1 MNNMAGLD
9 AREINDLQESMNSLL
24 DALGLALSEG
34 IGQLIT
40 VLDPLASMQTV
51 DSLMDAVGETLQNT
65 FSLTEIGNQ
74 ESVLA
79 FPFDQA
85 MAIYGTI
92 SGNSIP
98 PTEMTEEIKDSLAEV
113 LNGATRGLGNALGN
127 ALGKM
132 IQMDKSAVS
141 YGHLTLPTDF
151 AMTGEVV
158 QVVFTVQMM
167 DETEFKLYLLL
178 TPDTA
183 RLMNLQSH
191 PAMSTSHVQQFDSTD
206 VIGAPPQSVFQ
217 PFESHNVI
225 EELPRGIDLIM
236 DIPLEATVEL
246 GRKEMLIKDVLALS
260 AGSIIELERVAGEPV
275 DLLVNGKLIAR
286 GEVVVIED
294 NFGLRLTEIVSRM
307 DRLNTLGKK

>member
-9 AREINDLQESMNSLL
+9 APEINALQESMVSLL

-40 VLDPLASMQTV
+40 VVNPQVSMQTV
-51 DSLMDAVGETLQNT
+51 DSVMETVGETIQIT
-65 FSLTEIGNQ
+65 FSFTEIGNQ

-79 FPFDQA
+79 FPLDQA
-85 MAIYGTI
+85 LAIYGAI
-92 SGNSIP
+92 SGNTP
-98 PTEMTEEIKDSLAEV
+98 PSEMTEEINDSLSEI
-113 LNGATRGLGNALGN
+113 LKGTIRGLGIALGN
-127 ALGKM
+127 ALGKI
-132 IQMDKSAVS
+132 IQLDKSAVS
-141 YGHLTLPTDF
+141 HGPLTLPTAF

-158 QVVFTVQMM
+158 QIVFIVQMM
-167 DETEFKLYLLL
+167 DETEFKMYLFL
-178 TPDTA
+178 TPEIA
-183 RLMNLQSH
+183 RGMNLQSS
-191 PAMSTSHVQQFDSTD
+191 ASKDTSQTQQIDSMNVAT
-206 VIGAPPQSVFQ
+206 APRQDVFQ
-217 PFESHNVI
+217 PFDVHSVS

-294 NFGLRLTEIVSRM
+294 NFGLRLTEIVSPA